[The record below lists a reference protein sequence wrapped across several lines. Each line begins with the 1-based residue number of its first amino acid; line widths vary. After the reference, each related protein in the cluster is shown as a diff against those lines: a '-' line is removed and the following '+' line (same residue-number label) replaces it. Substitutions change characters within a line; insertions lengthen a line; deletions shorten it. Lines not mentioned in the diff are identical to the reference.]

1 MTKYELAA
9 AVAERTGIAKEY
21 VLVVIDESISLVKR
35 TVEGGE
41 AVTLNEFMTVYLRHK
56 EDFTASQFVGKRGR
70 HGRPIDV
77 ERRTFKG
84 GMRPYVNISKKWKR
98 ECMNRPAPEPKKEVE
113 NPNQLSLFEQKEQ
126 KNTKGKC

>member
-41 AVTLNEFMTVYLRHK
+41 AVTLNEFMTIFLRHK

-84 GMRPYVNISKKWKR
+84 GFRPYVKISKKWKR
-98 ECMNRPAPEPKKEVE
+98 ECMNRPAPEPKKEPE
-113 NPNQLSLFEQKEQ
+113 DPNQLKLFDNEK
-126 KNTKGKC
+126 

>member
-9 AVAERTGIAKEY
+9 AVAERTGIQREY
-21 VLVVIDESISLVKR
+21 VLVVIDETIGLIKR

-70 HGRPIDV
+70 HGRPIDI
-77 ERRTFKG
+77 ERRVFKG
-84 GMRPYVNISKKWKR
+84 GNVPWVKVSKKWKR
-98 ECMNRPAPEPKKEVE
+98 EVLNRPAPPPKREADDK
-113 NPNQLSLFEQKEQ
+113 NQLKLFE
-126 KNTKGKC
+126 G

>member
-35 TVEGGE
+35 TVESGE
-41 AVTLNEFMTVYLRHK
+41 AVTLNEFMTIFLRHK

-84 GMRPYVNISKKWKR
+84 GMRPYVKISKKWKR
-98 ECMNRPAPEPKKEVE
+98 ECMNRPAPEPKKEAE
-113 NPNQLSLFEQKEQ
+113 DKNQMSIFDVIPKEE
-126 KNTKGKC
+126 

>member
-41 AVTLNEFMTVYLRHK
+41 AVTLNEFMTVFLRHK

-84 GMRPYVNISKKWKR
+84 GFRPYVKISKKWKR
-98 ECMNRPAPEPKKEVE
+98 ECMNRPSPPPKTEDEDTNQMSIFDVIPKEE
-113 NPNQLSLFEQKEQ
+113 
-126 KNTKGKC
+126 

>member
-21 VLVVIDESISLVKR
+21 VLVVIDETIGLIKR

-56 EDFTASQFVGKRGR
+56 EDFTASQFIGKRGL
-70 HGRPIDV
+70 GRGV
-77 ERRTFKG
+77 YHERRVFKG
-84 GMRPYVNISKKWKR
+84 GWQPWVKVSKKWRR
-98 ECMNRPAPEPKKEVE
+98 ECLNRPQQPPKKD
-113 NPNQLSLFEQKEQ
+113 NDDKNQLKLFE
-126 KNTKGKC
+126 G

>member
-21 VLVVIDESISLVKR
+21 VLVVIDESISLIKR

-41 AVTLNEFMTVYLRHK
+41 AVTLNEFMTIFLRHK

-84 GMRPYVNISKKWKR
+84 GMRPYVKISKKWKR
-98 ECMNRPAPEPKKEVE
+98 ECMNRPAPEPKKEPE
-113 NPNQLSLFEQKEQ
+113 DPNQLKLFDNEK
-126 KNTKGKC
+126 

>member
-9 AVAERTGIAKEY
+9 AVAERTGIQREY
-21 VLVVIDESISLVKR
+21 VLVVIDETIGLIKR

-70 HGRPIDV
+70 HGRPIDI
-77 ERRTFKG
+77 ERRVFKG
-84 GMRPYVNISKKWKR
+84 GDCPWVKVSKKWKR
-98 ECMNRPAPEPKKEVE
+98 ECLNRPQQPPKKDNEDK
-113 NPNQLSLFEQKEQ
+113 NQLKLFE
-126 KNTKGKC
+126 G

>member
-41 AVTLNEFMTVYLRHK
+41 AVTLNEFMTIFLRHK

-84 GMRPYVNISKKWKR
+84 GDVPWVKISKKWRR
-98 ECMNRPAPEPKKEVE
+98 EVMNRPSTPPKKEAE
-113 NPNQLSLFEQKEQ
+113 DKNQMSIFDVIPKEE
-126 KNTKGKC
+126 

>member
-84 GMRPYVNISKKWKR
+84 GDVPWCRISKKWRR
-98 ECMNRPAPEPKKEVE
+98 ECMKRTKEPPKKEPE
-113 NPNQLSLFEQKEQ
+113 DPNQLKLFDNEK
-126 KNTKGKC
+126 

>member
-41 AVTLNEFMTVYLRHK
+41 AVTLNEFMTLYLRHK
-56 EDFTASQFVGKRGR
+56 EDFTASQFVGNRGR

-84 GMRPYVNISKKWKR
+84 GDVPWVKISKKWKR
-98 ECMNRPAPEPKKEVE
+98 ECMNRPAPEPKKEPE
-113 NPNQLSLFEQKEQ
+113 DPNQLKLFD
-126 KNTKGKC
+126 NGA

>member
-41 AVTLNEFMTVYLRHK
+41 AVTLNEFMTIFLRHK

-84 GMRPYVNISKKWKR
+84 GMRPYVKISKKWKR
-98 ECMNRPAPEPKKEVE
+98 ECMNRPAPEPKKEPE
-113 NPNQLSLFEQKEQ
+113 DPNQLKLFDNEK
-126 KNTKGKC
+126 

>member
-41 AVTLNEFMTVYLRHK
+41 AVTLNEFMTIFLRHK
-56 EDFTASQFVGKRGR
+56 EDFTANQFVGKRGR

-84 GMRPYVNISKKWKR
+84 GFRPYVKISKKWKR
-98 ECMNRPAPEPKKEVE
+98 ECMNRPAPPPKKEAE
-113 NPNQLSLFEQKEQ
+113 DKNQMSIFDVIPKEE
-126 KNTKGKC
+126 

>member
-35 TVEGGE
+35 TVESGE
-41 AVTLNEFMTVYLRHK
+41 AVTLNEFMTVFLRHK

-84 GMRPYVNISKKWKR
+84 GMRPYVKISKKWKR
-98 ECMNRPAPEPKKEVE
+98 ECMNRPAPEPKKEPE
-113 NPNQLSLFEQKEQ
+113 DPNQLKLFDNEK
-126 KNTKGKC
+126 

>member
-35 TVEGGE
+35 TVESGE
-41 AVTLNEFMTVYLRHK
+41 AVTLNEFMTVFLRHK

-70 HGRPIDV
+70 HGRPIDI
-77 ERRTFKG
+77 ERRVFKG
-84 GMRPYVNISKKWKR
+84 GLRPYVKISKKWKR
-98 ECMNRPAPEPKKEVE
+98 ECMNRPSPPPKKEAE
-113 NPNQLSLFEQKEQ
+113 DKNQMSIFDVIPKEE
-126 KNTKGKC
+126 

>member
-35 TVEGGE
+35 TVESGE
-41 AVTLNEFMTVYLRHK
+41 AVTLNEFMTVFLRHK

-84 GMRPYVNISKKWKR
+84 GMRPYVKISKKWKR
-98 ECMNRPAPEPKKEVE
+98 ECMNRPAPEPKKEAE
-113 NPNQLSLFEQKEQ
+113 DKNQMSIFDVIPKEE
-126 KNTKGKC
+126 

>member
-1 MTKYELAA
+1 MVKDFLRQMTKYELAA

-56 EDFTASQFVGKRGR
+56 GGL
-70 HGRPIDV
+70 HGEPV
-77 ERRTFKG
+77 RRQA
-84 GMRPYVNISKKWKR
+84 RSAR
-98 ECMNRPAPEPKKEVE
+98 EAD
-113 NPNQLSLFEQKEQ
+113 
-126 KNTKGKC
+126 

>member
-9 AVAERTGIAKEY
+9 AVAERTGISKEY

-41 AVTLNEFMTVYLRHK
+41 AVTLNEFMTVFLRHK

-84 GMRPYVNISKKWKR
+84 GFCPWVRSSKKWKR
-98 ECMNRPAPEPKKEVE
+98 ECMNRPAPEPKKEDE
-113 NPNQLSLFEQKEQ
+113 NPNQLSLFE
-126 KNTKGKC
+126 